1 MVRRLFK
8 TDHFFFYQLI
18 IDTRAPSGKSDFPF
32 RNDPPANALI
42 LAVSAKSEDWTMTLE
57 TGIRT
62 QIAVLIYSM
71 TNSVMFGA
79 GLIVVLMVPALNADA
94 GFWISAVVVASLILA
109 APFAWLVAPRL
120 RARYWRQKLL
130 AMPSRLASVPTRD
143 H

>member
-1 MVRRLFK
+1 
-8 TDHFFFYQLI
+8 
-18 IDTRAPSGKSDFPF
+18 
-32 RNDPPANALI
+32 
-42 LAVSAKSEDWTMTLE
+42 MTLE
-57 TGIRT
+57 TGVQT

-79 GLIVVLMVPALNADA
+79 GLIFVLMVPALNANA
-94 GFWISAVVVASLILA
+94 GFWISAVVAASLILA

-130 AMPSRLASVPTRD
+130 AKRSMLANAPTQD

>member
-1 MVRRLFK
+1 
-8 TDHFFFYQLI
+8 
-18 IDTRAPSGKSDFPF
+18 
-32 RNDPPANALI
+32 
-42 LAVSAKSEDWTMTLE
+42 MTLE

-71 TNSVMFGA
+71 TNGVMFGA

-109 APFAWLVAPRL
+109 VPFPRLVAPRL

-130 AMPSRLASVPTRD
+130 AMPSRLASTPTRD

>member
-1 MVRRLFK
+1 
-8 TDHFFFYQLI
+8 
-18 IDTRAPSGKSDFPF
+18 
-32 RNDPPANALI
+32 
-42 LAVSAKSEDWTMTLE
+42 MTLE
-57 TGIRT
+57 TAVRT

-79 GLIVVLMVPALNADA
+79 GLIFVLMVPGLNENA
-94 GFWISAVVVASLILA
+94 GFWITAVVVASLILA

-130 AMPSRLASVPTRD
+130 AMPSKLASAPTRE